1 MNCALVETPYLE
13 MLKMIVTVREFTT
26 PIHSS
31 ITLVSLQYNPCLI
44 TASIACSTVL
54 FVLQVTIAVERR
66 LGTKLVEP
74 H

>member
-1 MNCALVETPYLE
+1 MNCALMKTPYLE

-31 ITLVSLQYNPCLI
+31 ITLVSLQL
-44 TASIACSTVL
+44 ALHVVRVFSVL